1 MISEQVPRKDS
12 GLVAINE
19 THKGLVPSFY
29 RWETEQEA
37 RSGVAAS
44 LRSGRRHTLKST
56 EPCTSSDRHTPTVFP
71 HGILHVLTLLLLRLI
86 QTRNR
91 SLADDQ
97 RSGRDRGSAPDVRC
111 LRRAVQIWM
120 LCSSVSACGARASVC
135 SSLSLAA
142 PTQGAAV

>member
-1 MISEQVPRKDS
+1 MISEQVSRKDS
-12 GLVAINE
+12 GLV
-19 THKGLVPSFY
+19 PSFC

-37 RSGVAAS
+37 RSGVTAS

-56 EPCTSSDRHTPTVFP
+56 EPCTNSDRHTPTVFP
-71 HGILHVLTLLLLRLI
+71 HGILHVLTLLLLRLF

-120 LCSSVSACGARASVC
+120 LCSSVSACGARASVG
-135 SSLSLAA
+135 SSISLAA